1 MACNYVK
8 DFDFGTAGKMQGKPF
23 AKGGCAT
30 TGYAKG
36 GKVDAEAREAVHKH
50 ERNMH
55 PKEPLT
61 PMKKGGKVVEKG
73 SGEVY
78 ASKAA
83 MMRHEKG
90 ETKAEEMKEHAMK
103 KGGATHKM
111 PDGSIMAGAKHD
123 SKKSQKVVRGPA
135 MSAGRDPRA
144 ALIATPAMAK
154 GGLYANIHAK
164 RARIEAGSNEK
175 MNKVGSKNAPSAQDF
190 KDAAKTAM
198 KCGGKVSKK

>member
-8 DFDFGTAGKMQGKPF
+8 DFDFGSASKAKGKAF

-30 TGYAKG
+30 TAYARG
-36 GKVDAEAREAVHKH
+36 GKVDPEVREAVHKH

-73 SGEVY
+73 TGEVY
-78 ASKAA
+78 SSKAA

-103 KGGATHKM
+103 KGGAMHKM
-111 PDGSIMAGAKHD
+111 PDGSMMAGAKH
-123 SKKSQKVVRGPA
+123 SAKKAVKGPA
-135 MSAGRDPRA
+135 MAAGRDPRA
-144 ALIATPAMAK
+144 ALISPKMAK

-164 RARIEAGSNEK
+164 RARIEEGSGEK
-175 MNKVGSKNAPSAQDF
+175 MNKVGSKAAPSAMDF
-190 KDAAKTAM
+190 KDAAKTA
-198 KCGGKVSKK
+198 KNPKK